1 MPPETSSLEPQAAV
15 GGATRPTTPS
25 GDKPATSAKLPR
37 SRLMLVITGFGALL
51 ACLAVFGIIAEDVHR
66 QEAIA
71 LDSIVTPFLHGYASP
86 TLDSVMWAITTLGST
101 LVVAPLFILAEAALL
116 VARRRR
122 EALFVAIAIL
132 GSVLMNGV
140 LKLLFQRPRPQLP
153 WAQTP
158 LDFSFPSGH
167 TMNSLVFYLALALIA
182 WVIWGPR
189 IGIPATIAAVVLAV
203 LIGISRVYLGAHYF
217 SDVVAGFLAGLA
229 WLLIVSA
236 GFDAGSWLV
245 HWRFGRP
252 EANPP
257 GVPPT

>member
-1 MPPETSSLEPQAAV
+1 MPPETSSIEPHATAR
-15 GGATRPTTPS
+15 GAGRATTPAT
-25 GDKPATSAKLPR
+25 DLPATSARLPR
-37 SRLMLVITGFGALL
+37 SRLALLLTGFGALL
-51 ACLAVFGIIAEDVHR
+51 ACLVVFGIIAEDVHR

-71 LDSIVTPFLHGYASP
+71 LDAIVTPFLHGYASP
-86 TLDSVMWAITTLGST
+86 TLDTVMWTITTLGST

-116 VARRRR
+116 LARRRR
-122 EALFVAIAIL
+122 EALFLAIAIL
-132 GSVLMNGV
+132 GSVIMNGV

-189 IGIPATIAAVVLAV
+189 IGIPATIAAIVLAV
-203 LIGISRVYLGAHYF
+203 LIGISRIYLGAHYF
-217 SDVVAGFLAGLA
+217 SDVAAGFLAGLA

-236 GFDAGSWLV
+236 GFDAGSWLTR
-245 HWRFGRP
+245 WRSGRP
-252 EANPP
+252 AARPS
-257 GVPPT
+257 GVPPV

>member
-1 MPPETSSLEPQAAV
+1 MPPETSSIEPHATAH
-15 GGATRPTTPS
+15 GAGRTGSSTANP
-25 GDKPATSAKLPR
+25 PATSARLPR
-37 SRLMLVITGFGALL
+37 SRLALLLTGFGALL
-51 ACLAVFGIIAEDVHR
+51 ACLVVFGIIAEDVHR

-71 LDSIVTPFLHGYASP
+71 LDAIVTPFLHGYASP
-86 TLDSVMWAITTLGST
+86 TLDSVMWTITTIGST

-116 VARRRR
+116 LARRRR
-122 EALFVAIAIL
+122 EALFLAIAIL
-132 GSVLMNGV
+132 GSVIMNGV

-189 IGIPATIAAVVLAV
+189 IGIPATIAALVLAV
-203 LIGISRVYLGAHYF
+203 LIGISRIYLGAHYF
-217 SDVVAGFLAGLA
+217 SDVAAGFLAGLS

-236 GFDAGSWLV
+236 GFDAGSWLAT
-245 HWRFGRP
+245 WRFGRP
-252 EANPP
+252 EARPP
-257 GVPPT
+257 GVPPV